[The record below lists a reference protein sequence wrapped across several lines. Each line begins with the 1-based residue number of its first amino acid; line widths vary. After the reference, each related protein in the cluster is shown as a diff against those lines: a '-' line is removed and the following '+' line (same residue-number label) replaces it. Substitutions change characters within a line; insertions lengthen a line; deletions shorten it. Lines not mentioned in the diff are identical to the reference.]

1 MEDGR
6 MSNDGTMSAWHFTKG
21 QYLRNGE
28 PLPKVGEWLKLPGPP
43 RMCSYGLH
51 ASVSPL
57 DALDYAP
64 GGTLHRVRIGGE
76 IIAGTDKIVGTERRI
91 IWTLD
96 EDMANK
102 TFREFARWCAL
113 QVIDKWDAPDVVRE
127 YLETG
132 DESIRDASW
141 DASWDAARDASWA
154 ASRAASWDAARD
166 ASRAA
171 AWDASWAAA
180 WDASWAASGAASGAA
195 ARAAQNKKLT
205 SMLFTAHKED
215 QR

>member
-1 MEDGR
+1 

-132 DESIRDASW
+132 DESIRDAAT
-141 DASWDAARDASWA
+141 DAARAAVRAAGRAASRAAARAAARDASW
-154 ASRAASWDAARD
+154 
-166 ASRAA
+166 
-171 AWDASWAAA
+171 DASW
-180 WDASWAASGAASGAA
+180 AA

-205 SMLFTAHKED
+205 SMLFAAHKED

>member
-1 MEDGR
+1 

-132 DESIRDASW
+132 DESIKDA
-141 DASWDAARDASWA
+141 ATDAARAAVRAAGRA
-154 ASRAASWDAARD
+154 ASRAAA
-166 ASRAA
+166 RAA
-171 AWDASWAAA
+171 AWDASW
-180 WDASWAASGAASGAA
+180 DASWAA

-205 SMLFTAHKED
+205 SMLFAAHKED